1 MKKLLL
7 FIILFLTYAT
17 GFCNPSESIDSLVT
31 EINATCPIKWEY
43 NCTINSVKNNVTV
56 SIRMDY
62 KDEKGDFFTTFQD
75 HAKNNREEWITR
87 LYKISPEWRKLF
99 NQCVT
104 ESKTIT
110 LLIYSTGGA
119 FSIKIFPEQI
129 EKMKSSVM

>member
-17 GFCNPSESIDSLVT
+17 GFCNPTESIDSLVT

-62 KDEKGDFFTTFQD
+62 KDENGDFFTTF
-75 HAKNNREEWITR
+75 
-87 LYKISPEWRKLF
+87 
-99 NQCVT
+99 
-104 ESKTIT
+104 
-110 LLIYSTGGA
+110 
-119 FSIKIFPEQI
+119 
-129 EKMKSSVM
+129 